1 MIEKIKELKNFV
13 LLKEKNINKEK
24 NKGAIKKAETKTWRR
39 KIISSQKSVLNS
51 ASNLFDKS
59 GVIID
64 EFMNKNILPGDLEKD
79 VHQKEEP
86 EHELSIAERTRI
98 RRQN

>member
-1 MIEKIKELKNFV
+1 MIEKIKELKIFV

-24 NKGAIKKAETKTWRR
+24 NKGAIKKTETKTQRR
-39 KIISSQKSVLNS
+39 KMISSQKSVLNS

-64 EFMNKNILPGDLEKD
+64 EFMNNITWRFRKRCSSER
-79 VHQKEEP
+79 
-86 EHELSIAERTRI
+86 SSRTRSKYS
-98 RRQN
+98 RKN